1 MKKQPNENPKSA
13 QRPQD
18 IINLQNNKPRLVH
31 GLSPLSHFETLNQRM
46 PNLNSQNLLA
56 SQMNASPNLS
66 HTIREDL
73 GSFYGKNMDLT
84 KLNILHPSMQNIN
97 GNNGLSSLL
106 GHQAN
111 DPSRQINGS
120 VNSYGQEEALL
131 KSQKF
136 SIQNGS
142 SNFNFLNPPNMGNS
156 HYLNPSHS
164 FANPAAHLKPN
175 DLANLSMN
183 QLSTLS
189 NANESKNFF
198 FGNTNTS
205 QYNQSQLQGGLQGL
219 FPTRLN
225 NLNNHRQTKNYDLS
239 ISQDIHSMANDAKLS
254 MKSFGAV
261 SHSENLVDLQKLFR
275 NEQNGNIYESLKQLI
290 RQAATEIEAEK
301 NGKTFDLQNFN
312 LMQNSIKRQTPS
324 FDKTLEV
331 KPNRITPEFVSQ
343 SNEQSTPVL
352 DKQAIK
358 LKIDFEPL
366 GNRVSP
372 SEYPQIKQEVMKAI
386 QKIGEKYSNVLNLE
400 LQIKDMVIPRKYTD
414 QVEADLKNLVPVK
427 SKITFQPNRSEF
439 GNVSTSNLFKGDT
452 SRLENLTNA
461 LGTQKLNPTTFPEV
475 ENSLVP
481 MTTIAEK
488 VTGKDKDESLNI
500 LKNELFN
507 VLENSFDD
515 KITEEKKLMIRT
527 QIIESTFLILKN
539 LNCSSEKEYYKENFF
554 NFFNLQL
561 NIDPVKINSFSL
573 KMKIR
578 IACLLFCKYVN
589 RTKILSFFEDFYEFV
604 DIIDLDSAMASL
616 NNNEQEAD
624 KLVSYEKD
632 LWDLFYFRNFNEM
645 GGDNTPQNMFSKK
658 GVFLLR
664 KLLILFIMLMDLCK
678 SFLNLKTGEDLFKS
692 NISEEVHKAN
702 HQKVKNVL
710 QNNNY
715 YNNKILKYSIDTSL
729 YHLSLEALM
738 MHVDVCFFQNYLLLT
753 HVYLTKKFSKKLV
766 NIRLKDKVYSFKF
779 TLKEQEQIFCSK
791 SKRRDELIKFSYKF
805 IRKQIFKNFKK
816 NLFDRRSDLSSNEDA
831 KNEFYKEVLNGNKE
845 AIDYFNSVDV
855 SKKHLKK
862 FQKCQKI
869 VDMIHTYKDEKYI
882 EEQIETNIFKKAE
895 TIFRDDLTFEIFLK
909 CLFCGQHKHS
919 VILQDII
926 NSHNIFDLFFQ
937 I

>member
-1 MKKQPNENPKSA
+1 M
-13 QRPQD
+13 
-18 IINLQNNKPRLVH
+18 
-31 GLSPLSHFETLNQRM
+31 
-46 PNLNSQNLLA
+46 
-56 SQMNASPNLS
+56 
-66 HTIREDL
+66 
-73 GSFYGKNMDLT
+73 
-84 KLNILHPSMQNIN
+84 
-97 GNNGLSSLL
+97 
-106 GHQAN
+106 
-111 DPSRQINGS
+111 
-120 VNSYGQEEALL
+120 
-131 KSQKF
+131 
-136 SIQNGS
+136 
-142 SNFNFLNPPNMGNS
+142 
-156 HYLNPSHS
+156 
-164 FANPAAHLKPN
+164 
-175 DLANLSMN
+175 
-183 QLSTLS
+183 
-189 NANESKNFF
+189 
-198 FGNTNTS
+198 
-205 QYNQSQLQGGLQGL
+205 
-219 FPTRLN
+219 
-225 NLNNHRQTKNYDLS
+225 
-239 ISQDIHSMANDAKLS
+239 
-254 MKSFGAV
+254 
-261 SHSENLVDLQKLFR
+261 
-275 NEQNGNIYESLKQLI
+275 
-290 RQAATEIEAEK
+290 
-301 NGKTFDLQNFN
+301 
-312 LMQNSIKRQTPS
+312 
-324 FDKTLEV
+324 
-331 KPNRITPEFVSQ
+331 
-343 SNEQSTPVL
+343 
-352 DKQAIK
+352 
-358 LKIDFEPL
+358 
-366 GNRVSP
+366 
-372 SEYPQIKQEVMKAI
+372 
-386 QKIGEKYSNVLNLE
+386 
-400 LQIKDMVIPRKYTD
+400 
-414 QVEADLKNLVPVK
+414 KNLVPVK
-427 SKITFQPNRSEF
+427 SKITFEPNRSEF

-573 KMKIR
+573 KIMIR

-816 NLFDRRSDLSSNEDA
+816 NFEDVNLVLSTLIIDR
-831 KNEFYKEVLNGNKE
+831 F
-845 AIDYFNSVDV
+845 I
-855 SKKHLKK
+855 
-862 FQKCQKI
+862 
-869 VDMIHTYKDEKYI
+869 
-882 EEQIETNIFKKAE
+882 
-895 TIFRDDLTFEIFLK
+895 
-909 CLFCGQHKHS
+909 
-919 VILQDII
+919 
-926 NSHNIFDLFFQ
+926 
-937 I
+937 